1 MGAQKYEIEF
11 TILSVTLNIIY
22 AGFLIFL
29 MGAQKYEIEFT
40 ILSVKLQKYEIE
52 FNFCRI
58 LNIPNGC
65 PKIRD

>member
-40 ILSVKLQKYEIE
+40 ILSVKL
-52 FNFCRI
+52 
-58 LNIPNGC
+58 NIIFAGF
-65 PKIRD
+65 

>member
-40 ILSVKLQKYEIE
+40 ILSVT
-52 FNFCRI
+52 
-58 LNIPNGC
+58 LNI
-65 PKIRD
+65 IYAEF